1 MLVDCLKRH
10 RLTVLGA
17 DMQQENVLRLI
28 VILSASTTG
37 WPLTYYSGFRN
48 AWYS

>member
-28 VILSASTTG
+28 LSALTTG

-48 AWYS
+48 AWHP